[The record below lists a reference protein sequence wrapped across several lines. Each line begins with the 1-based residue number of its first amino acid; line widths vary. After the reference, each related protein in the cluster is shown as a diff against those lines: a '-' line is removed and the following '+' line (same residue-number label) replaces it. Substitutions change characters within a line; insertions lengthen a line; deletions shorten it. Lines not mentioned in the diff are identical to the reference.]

1 MVINAINN
9 FLCHFFFAIAD
20 KSLERKAIREK
31 MLLKILS
38 SRPRV
43 ESKGTSSFPRKLFQR
58 KATSRKNTMRN
69 FLCRK
74 FTLGSMS
81 IRKPKERNSL
91 LKIFFS
97 SNKIHPR
104 VESRATSPR
113 SKRDSPSPSEGK
125 QFFVKKCYQKF
136 SSSTSQIHS
145 RIGSNFFSNPFEASQ
160 RKAIRLRL
168 QKFSLTKC
176 IESNFSFSFSS
187 FFEPFR
193 NEVPLRIAKESNSV
207 SRKNAQ
213 WFMRRARH
221 AWRGDVCRWPVVL
234 PFPWAPGSLF
244 RGRATASSIHIG
256 PRSVPRW
263 LPYCMSHCRRTPRDG
278 EGREEEEEE
287 DERGGWKEGGW
298 GGR

>member
-1 MVINAINN
+1 
-9 FLCHFFFAIAD
+9 
-20 KSLERKAIREK
+20 
-31 MLLKILS
+31 MLPKILFIYFTNPFS
-38 SRPRV
+38 DP
-43 ESKGTSSFPRKLFQR
+43 TSFP
-58 KATSRKNTMRN
+58 
-69 FLCRK
+69 
-74 FTLGSMS
+74 TLS
-81 IRKPKERNSL
+81 KP
-91 LKIFFS
+91 
-97 SNKIHPR
+97 P
-104 VESRATSPR
+104 
-113 SKRDSPSPSEGK
+113 
-125 QFFVKKCYQKF
+125 
-136 SSSTSQIHS
+136 
-145 RIGSNFFSNPFEASQ
+145 
-160 RKAIRLRL
+160 
-168 QKFSLTKC
+168 KFSLTKC

-278 EGREEEEEE
+278 EGKEEEEE

>member
-1 MVINAINN
+1 
-9 FLCHFFFAIAD
+9 
-20 KSLERKAIREK
+20 

-81 IRKPKERNSL
+81 IRKP
-91 LKIFFS
+91 
-97 SNKIHPR
+97 
-104 VESRATSPR
+104 
-113 SKRDSPSPSEGK
+113 SKGK
-125 QFFVKKCYQKF
+125 QSNRIQSNFSTFEARFPSSLRRETILPLKKCYQKF
-136 SSSTSQIHS
+136 SSSISQIHS
-145 RIGSNFFSNPFEASQ
+145 RIQLLFQ
-160 RKAIRLRL
+160 
-168 QKFSLTKC
+168 
-176 IESNFSFSFSS
+176 
-187 FFEPFR
+187 PFR
-193 NEVPLRIAKESNSV
+193 SPPKESNSPSKIFFDKIHRKQLFLFLFLLFRALSKRGSPPNSEGKQFGFAKKCAV
-207 SRKNAQ
+207 IHASRAP
-213 WFMRRARH
+213 RVE
-221 AWRGDVCRWPVVL
+221 GDVCRWPVVL